1 MWEFGHKGSW
11 VTRNWCFWTV
21 VLEMTPENPL
31 DCKEIHPVHPKGD
44 QSWIFIGR
52 TDAEVEALVLWPPDA
67 KNWLIGKDP
76 DAEKDWRQ
84 EKKGTIEDEMF
95 GCHHWCNGHELS
107 RIQELVIDR
116 EAWHAVVHG
125 VVKCQTRMRVWTD
138 WMRKRNFF
146 FLLRLC
152 HFFKGNSTGFIM
164 CYFSIL

>member
-67 KNWLIGKDP
+67 KNWPWFWERLKAGEEGDNRGWDVWMPPLMQWTWVEQDP
-76 DAEKDWRQ
+76 GTGDRQGSLACCSSWCCEVSDTNEGLNWLNEEK
-84 EKKGTIEDEMF
+84 
-95 GCHHWCNGHELS
+95 ELFFS
-107 RIQELVIDR
+107 LKALSLFQGELYWFYNV
-116 EAWHAVVHG
+116 
-125 VVKCQTRMRVWTD
+125 
-138 WMRKRNFF
+138 
-146 FLLRLC
+146 LL
-152 HFFKGNSTGFIM
+152 
-164 CYFSIL
+164 